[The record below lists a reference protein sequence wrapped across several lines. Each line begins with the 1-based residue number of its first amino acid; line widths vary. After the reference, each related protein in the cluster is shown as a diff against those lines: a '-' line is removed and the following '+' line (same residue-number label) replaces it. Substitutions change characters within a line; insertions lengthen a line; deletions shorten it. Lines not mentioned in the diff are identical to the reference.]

1 MNESYETTHFGFGR
15 NSQLALCSQDQ
26 MANWWWQSI
35 WQLSLDYHTKLG
47 NKNVGAIVPPVFLS
61 L

>member
-1 MNESYETTHFGFGR
+1 MNPMKQHTLVLEGIPS
-15 NSQLALCSQDQ
+15 LALCSQDQ